1 LERIKKSI
9 SIKTLFGVN
18 IKKERIILKDY
29 ELEKYFRNNK
39 FNTNVKVEID
49 GKLYDIEKII
59 WLGYENGNEHII
71 KIKS

>member
-1 LERIKKSI
+1 M
-9 SIKTLFGVN
+9 
-18 IKKERIILKDY
+18 KDY